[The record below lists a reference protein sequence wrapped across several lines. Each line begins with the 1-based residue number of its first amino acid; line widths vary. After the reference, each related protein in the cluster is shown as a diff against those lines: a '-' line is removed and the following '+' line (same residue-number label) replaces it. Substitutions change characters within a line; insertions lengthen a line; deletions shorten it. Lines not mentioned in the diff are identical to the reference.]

1 MTDTRQARLGRAMR
15 RPLAMPANLPGK
27 AALRRLLIAIA
38 AAMIVGTLAIFAIGG
53 PATRAAFPA
62 RNGLIAFQADKGSGA
77 EIYTIKADGTRLRR
91 LTHVDG
97 EAINPDWSPDGSRI
111 AFALNECR
119 VAIMNADGTDRT
131 VLPSET
137 PGGCEADPSFTPD
150 GSRLVYERYD
160 PPKDD
165 AFWSMNLDGSD
176 RRRITAPNV
185 GGGDPN
191 VSPDGST
198 LSFLGGNAKDDA
210 LFTAS
215 LDGSNVFRV
224 TPYLGVA
231 YKHDWAPDGRH
242 IVIAT
247 NADYPNHKSPNVA
260 TIRPDGSRL
269 RTLTH
274 YSGGEK
280 GAYAGSYSPDGRW
293 IVFRVENIE
302 QESFRLF
309 KMHPDGTHRKL
320 IRKFPF
326 ASRNSDWGPRP

>member
-1 MTDTRQARLGRAMR
+1 MKARFLAVAVAGFAVLGGVAGGGGQEAQATSA
-15 RPLAMPANLPGK
+15 
-27 AALRRLLIAIA
+27 
-38 AAMIVGTLAIFAIGG
+38 
-53 PATRAAFPA
+53 A

-77 EIYTIKADGTRLRR
+77 EIYTIKPDGTRLRR

-111 AFALNECR
+111 AFALNECT
-119 VAIMNADGTDRT
+119 VAIMDADGTDRT

-160 PPKDD
+160 PATDDD
-165 AFWSMNLDGSD
+165 AVWSMNLDGTD

-185 GGGDPN
+185 GAPDPN
-191 VSPDGST
+191 VSPDGGT
-198 LSFLGGNAKDDA
+198 VSFLGGKTEHSLA

-224 TPYLGVA
+224 TPDLGGVA
-231 YKHDWAPDGRH
+231 FKHDWAPDGRQ

-247 NADYPNHKSPNVA
+247 NAEYPDHKSPNVA
-260 TIRPDGSRL
+260 TVRPDGSHL
-269 RTLTH
+269 RMLTH
-274 YSGGEK
+274 YTGGEK

-293 IVFRVENIE
+293 IVFRVENLE
-302 QESFRLF
+302 RESFRLF

-326 ASRNSDWGPRP
+326 ASRNSDWGARP